1 MPAKSKSQQR
11 LFSMALAVRKGELKR
26 SDVYKSVLD
35 IVDSDMTDK
44 EIEEFTVLK
53 ENNNPRIT
61 PLLNYVMEA
70 GFSIGAGFSEE
81 QVMAQFNIIKTN
93 NSESNISDLELLTGF
108 VYGIWE
114 TNFESNPQ
122 LIPFRF
128 SDKSA
133 KLSRAYEVIKDDL
146 FRFLDGKKV
155 TYKISKSG
163 FKVGG
168 IRFEW
173 GEGSM
178 FNNRS
183 IKGLGYEN
191 TVIEELILFIT
202 IIAGAHKERKLSET
216 DLKTIVDN
224 KTLYHLFPLYLNGA
238 LDGVLDMFIKDPRM
252 DLTTIITKTGN
263 VDTKRNRKG
272 QLFDKDFNI
281 TSSDMKDV
289 LDESGSIIADI
300 TINSKPEVYISV
312 KMKSSQLS
320 GVNYQYAL
328 EKNEDM
334 WNGIKAGKSFN
345 DVKDEPDMKALI
357 NFCNVCGIDTE
368 DVYNK
373 YTCIFNHEKIDK
385 NIKLGK
391 RYDGK
396 KLGILFQKL
405 IGGNYWYIKPEHVL
419 FVHAENNNWKFNIS
433 NATIAETG
441 KRISIQGDIEGVA
454 VELEFRTD
462 GHGVWPY
469 RLFPRTHVADL
480 INKLQ

>member
-1 MPAKSKSQQR
+1 
-11 LFSMALAVRKGELKR
+11 
-26 SDVYKSVLD
+26 
-35 IVDSDMTDK
+35 
-44 EIEEFTVLK
+44 
-53 ENNNPRIT
+53 
-61 PLLNYVMEA
+61 
-70 GFSIGAGFSEE
+70 
-81 QVMAQFNIIKTN
+81 
-93 NSESNISDLELLTGF
+93 
-108 VYGIWE
+108 
-114 TNFESNPQ
+114 
-122 LIPFRF
+122 
-128 SDKSA
+128 
-133 KLSRAYEVIKDDL
+133 
-146 FRFLDGKKV
+146 
-155 TYKISKSG
+155 
-163 FKVGG
+163 
-168 IRFEW
+168 
-173 GEGSM
+173 M

-252 DLTTIITKTGN
+252 DLTTVITKTGN
-263 VDTKRNRKG
+263 ADTKRNRKG